1 VSRAV
6 AAIAEQ
12 HHDEK
17 GLIWPREVSPADIHL
32 IATGKDD
39 EPFEFAEK
47 LALELESAGIRILYD
62 DRKVSPG
69 IKFNDAE
76 LLGIPTIVTVG
87 KLLVDGKIEIK
98 DRATGAKTEVEIAL
112 AVSQII
118 STVRG

>member
-1 VSRAV
+1 
-6 AAIAEQ
+6 
-12 HHDEK
+12 
-17 GLIWPREVSPADIHL
+17 L